1 MIVLSIVQRG
11 HMDQV
16 NRSRVQIITPYHHV
30 VKEEYWSVLNV
41 LIRIDF

>member
-1 MIVLSIVQRG
+1 MIVLSIVQRD

-16 NRSRVQIITPYHHV
+16 NPGHVPIITPYHHV